1 MKRLNSIIAALLCF
15 MLVFNPVIFEAALW
29 AEDNAAAA
37 TEAAAKPEEMKE
49 SEKSADDAT
58 AETDDAYQQLLNTKE
73 GKTKWGMS
81 SGTKKKI
88 REANTNLRDAKG
100 QVGDVKS
107 SLKDTKGELKA
118 IGDTVKGDDNTFDKM
133 TKVAAGIQK
142 ALIKTGQLLQK
153 IGQLLKTVGQALQAI
168 GKVLSAIPWTSA
180 IGAALEKVGAVLVK
194 VGTAL
199 DYVGKAIEKVGQTA
213 ANSDLKFGDLL
224 GTISQAAKD
233 GWKQGEADANAYS
246 QKLDENLKSS
256 DTSESMGGATES
268 NDSSSGDDAPEVEDA
283 SQEGVLDN

>member
-1 MKRLNSIIAALLCF
+1 MKRLNSIIVALLCF
-15 MLVFNPVIFEAALW
+15 MMVFNPVIFEAALW

-37 TEAAAKPEEMKE
+37 TKETAKPEEMKE
-49 SEKSADDAT
+49 SENSADA
-58 AETDDAYQQLLNTKE
+58 ASKETDTAYQELLNTKE
-73 GKTKWGMS
+73 GKTDWLMDS
-81 SGTKKKI
+81 DTKDKI
-88 REANTNLRDAKG
+88 NDANTNLRDAKG
-100 QVGDVKS
+100 QVGDVKG

-118 IGDTVKGDDNTFDKM
+118 IGETVKGDDNTFDKM

-153 IGQLLKTVGQALQAI
+153 IGQLLKTVGNALQAI
-168 GKVLSAIPWTSA
+168 GKILSAIPWTSA

-246 QKLDENLKSS
+246 QKLDENLKQS
-256 DTSESMGGATES
+256 DTSENMGSATES
-268 NDSSSGDDAPEVEDA
+268 NDSSAGNEAPEVEDA
-283 SQEGVLDN
+283 SQEGVVDN